1 MPDDEIRLIGALPN
15 LRRPILLAAFAG
27 WNDAGE
33 AATFGLE
40 TLVDTWSAAPFAEI
54 DPENYLDFTDTRP
67 MVSLDA
73 TGQRSLDWPTT
84 DFYGHRLPEVG
95 TEHDVALLI
104 GTEPNLR
111 WKTYCR
117 CIISVAE
124 RIDVSCLVT
133 LGALLADVPHTRDP
147 IVSGSASASRLL
159 PQLQKLGV
167 QMSGYE
173 GPTGIIGALHDAWR
187 ATELPAISMWGSV
200 PHYISATPNPQ
211 VALALLR
218 RVQTLLSTPLPL
230 APIEKQARAFGTQVN
245 EALRDNPE
253 VTAYVRQL
261 EEQHQAEEPLP
272 EEGPDLIDA
281 LEEFLRTSRPQDEGG
296 SP

>member
-1 MPDDEIRLIGALPN
+1 VDTPDDEIRLIGALPD
-15 LRRPILLAAFAG
+15 LREPILLAAFAG
-27 WNDAGE
+27 WNDAGD
-33 AATFGLE
+33 AATFALE
-40 TLVDTWSAAPFAEI
+40 TLVDAWSASPFAEI

-73 TGQRSLDWPTT
+73 TGQRNLEWPST
-84 DFYGHRLPEVG
+84 DFYSHQLTGN
-95 TEHDVALLI
+95 EHDLALLI

-111 WKTYCR
+111 WRTFCR
-117 CIISVAE
+117 RILTVAD
-124 RIDVSCLVT
+124 RMHASCLVT
-133 LGALLADVPHTRDP
+133 LGALLADVPHTREP
-147 IVSGSASASRLL
+147 VVSGFASTPRLL

-173 GPTGIIGALHDAWR
+173 GPTGIIGALHGAWS
-187 ATELPAISMWGSV
+187 ATDLPAISLWGSV

-218 RVQTLLSTPLPL
+218 RVQTLFGTPLPL
-230 APIEKQARAFGTQVN
+230 APLENRARAFGTQVN

-261 EEQHQAEEPLP
+261 EEQQEAEPLP
-272 EEGPDLIDA
+272 QESPDLIEA
-281 LEEFLRTSRPQDEGG
+281 LEEYLRGRRTRDDGG
-296 SP
+296 S